1 MNYDIGLFVEN
12 ISIKYAYS
20 DEVRELLSQII
31 PKMILYYGEDKAEII
46 LNAIQSC
53 PIMIC
58 NDGENIY
65 DLLFKEGFINT
76 SIDSDYTVSNDDLKR
91 SSGVY
96 TSVPEL
102 IYDDETNKYMVK
114 SVRRIVGLSNYFKY
128 DEINHIAILVHE
140 LGHLVKS
147 YVDEY
152 IIIDDVLIS
161 RSGLI
166 VSTYRLSHDGN
177 VVSMKLI
184 DEKSVGIEEGTNSLD
199 EKNIMSSYFDN
210 SYKVEGY
217 VLVTEVARV
226 LVDNFDLKKDIHD
239 AQFFATK
246 NNLIEKYNS
255 MSTEYSYQRLDI
267 LVDETIR
274 LEYEKFSNI
283 FEPEKLEESNQKL
296 NNQIDKLKQELSNL
310 KLEPKNIK

>member
-102 IYDDETNKYMVK
+102 IYDGETNKYMVK

>member
-102 IYDDETNKYMVK
+102 IYDDETNKYIVK

>member
-199 EKNIMSSYFDN
+199 EKKIMSSYFDN

-296 NNQIDKLKQELSNL
+296 NNQIDKLKQELSNF